1 MGDIDTQELEVRL
14 GYWIRHNREHG
25 DEFREWAGKA
35 PSICYLSRY
44 MVANVGIGAYD
55 NIYCVFKTMPQ
66 FMSGPPVAIIR
77 FRYF

>member
-35 PSICYLSRY
+35 GEAGMDAVEAHLRQASELMAEATAALENALQTIKPE
-44 MVANVGIGAYD
+44 
-55 NIYCVFKTMPQ
+55 
-66 FMSGPPVAIIR
+66 
-77 FRYF
+77 